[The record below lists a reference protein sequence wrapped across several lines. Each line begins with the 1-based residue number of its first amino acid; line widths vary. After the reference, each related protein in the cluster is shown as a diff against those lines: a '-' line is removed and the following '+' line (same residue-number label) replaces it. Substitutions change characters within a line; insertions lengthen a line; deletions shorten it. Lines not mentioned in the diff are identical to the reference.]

1 MLRSTSAGRYLS
13 PFLTAQGRCGPA
25 GIAVLMWAL
34 FGVGGRAAADKLVVP
49 EAAERS
55 QTIMVTYEFEAPAT
69 GRGFLDIEWKDAV
82 GRVVVRQR
90 LPLDL
95 ANAPK
100 VTFSLDLGRAVTT
113 KNELAVHLSLDR
125 AEQAGAPLH
134 YENFATGSFIASPTA
149 RPWSDY
155 QIIMWQDQ
163 TAAGYAALK
172 RLGVT
177 AAMVE
182 VVDRDDP
189 SRIHIT
195 DNLDA
200 LLSNDLPWYV
210 ENIATDFYSSYH
222 RWSGDR
228 PINWR
233 FLETKQRY
241 WANPADIAA
250 LSRVPSLSDP
260 DWLNAI
266 RRRLG
271 QLVLKLRRY
280 RPLYYSLGDETGIAD
295 LSAVWDFDFSDPS
308 LVAFRDWLQ
317 ERYRTVASLNEEWGT
332 EFTGWNQVM
341 PLTTRQIMRHTDDNF
356 AAWADFKEFMDAA
369 FARALKTG
377 TDAVHAADSQGLSA
391 IEGAQI
397 PGWGGYDYSRLW
409 DSVDVM
415 ELYDYGDNVEIVR
428 SLNPALVM
436 LTTSFGRGP
445 REAHRV
451 WRELLRGTRGLILWD
466 EKREFVGADGSVGER
481 GRDAA
486 SYFAELGGG
495 LGALLINSRRHI
507 DPIGV
512 LYSPASRR
520 VQWMLDNK
528 SAGEQWT
535 RRSASDEYGDD
546 AIRTAMRNY
555 ARAIEHM
562 GLQHRFVSPAQLTT
576 GALRNGACRI
586 LILPHTI
593 ALSAAEAGEMRNFIA
608 RGGTIIADG
617 EPGIFDEHGRK
628 LSVSPLSDVF
638 SGLSREAGDGPF
650 PGNGRA
656 IMLSLPNGPSP
667 SENQRLAEI
676 LEAAGIRPA
685 FAVVG
690 TGGAAVGD
698 VETYVFE
705 NGGAVILAMQRDLAA
720 TPAGAEPDTAN
731 REAIS
736 VILPHRFHAYD
747 LRARKVLGETDRLQ
761 FELGPIEP
769 ILLAL
774 SEKPLPAPALSGPR
788 SAHVGENAEFII
800 HSGLDSATARAVV
813 RLDVIDPEG
822 NLVPHYS
829 GNVITLSGTGSVH
842 LPFAVNDKTGVWQ
855 IRATDVI
862 SGETATAELSVEP

>member
-1 MLRSTSAGRYLS
+1 MLRSTSTGRYLI
-13 PFLTAQGRCGPA
+13 PFLTTQGWCGPA

-55 QTIMVTYEFEAPAT
+55 QTIIVTYEFEVPAT

-82 GRVVVRQR
+82 GRVVIRQH

-100 VTFSLDLGRAVTT
+100 VAFSLDLGRAVTT

-134 YENFATGSFIASPTA
+134 YENAATGSFIASPTA

-155 QIIMWQDQ
+155 QIIMWQLQ
-163 TAAGYAALK
+163 TAPGYAALK
-172 RLGVT
+172 RLGIT
-177 AAMVE
+177 AGMVE
-182 VVDRDDP
+182 VDRNDA
-189 SRIHIT
+189 SSIRVT

-222 RWSGDR
+222 RWSRDR
-228 PINWR
+228 PVNWR

-241 WANPADIAA
+241 WANPVDIAA

-266 RRRLG
+266 EGRLR
-271 QLVLKLRRY
+271 QDVRELRRY
-280 RPLYYSLGDETGIAD
+280 RPLYYNLGDETGIAD
-295 LSAVWDFDFSDPS
+295 LTAVWDFDFSDPS
-308 LVAFRDWLQ
+308 LAAFRHWLQ
-317 ERYRTVASLNEEWGT
+317 ERYRTMASLNEEWGT
-332 EFTGWNQVM
+332 EFTAWNQVM
-341 PLTTRQIMRHTDDNF
+341 PLTTRQIMRHADDNF

-369 FARALKTG
+369 FARAIKTG
-377 TDAVHAADSQGLSA
+377 TDAVHAADPQALSA

-397 PGWGGYDYSRLW
+397 PGWGGYDYSRLS

-415 ELYDYGDNVEIVR
+415 ELGDYGDNIEIVR

-445 REAHRV
+445 REAHPV

-466 EKREFVGADGSVGER
+466 EKREFVGSDDSVGER
-481 GRDAA
+481 GREAA
-486 SYFAELGGG
+486 PYFAEIRGG
-495 LGALLINSRRHI
+495 LGALLINSRRRV

-512 LYSPASRR
+512 LYSPASQR

-528 SAGEQWT
+528 AAGEQWT

-546 AIRTAMRNY
+546 AIRIATRNY

-593 ALSAAEAGEMRNFIA
+593 ALSAAEAGEMRNFVA
-608 RGGTIIADG
+608 RGGIIVADG

-638 SGLSREAGDGPF
+638 SGSSRNSRDGLP
-650 PGNGRA
+650 PGNGHA
-656 IMLSLPNGPSP
+656 IILSLPNGPSRP
-667 SENQRLAEI
+667 ESQRLAEI

-690 TGGAAVGD
+690 TGGAAIGD

-720 TPAGAEPDTAN
+720 TPSGSESDTAN
-731 REAIS
+731 PEAIS
-736 VILPHRFHAYD
+736 VTLPHRFHVYD
-747 LRARKVLGETDRLQ
+747 LRARTVLGETDRLQ

-774 SEKPLPAPALSGPR
+774 SDKPLPAPALSGPQ
-788 SAHVGENAEFII
+788 SAHVGENAEFVV
-800 HSGLDSATARAVV
+800 HSGLDSTAARAVV

-829 GNVITLSGTGSVH
+829 GNVIALSGTGSVH

-862 SGETATAELSVEP
+862 SGETATAELSLEP